1 MLNFVWFMKVKVVLK
16 IFSLALF
23 IGAVIIELKA
33 LLGLNYPP
41 DVKVYHALVIQLAA
55 ISFLLML
62 HIQEL
67 IKKVSK
73 ARKRW
78 EKLAN
83 NLTCCVILVDKNDKV
98 SFWNKKA
105 EEILEWKAE
114 EVLGKDI
121 SFLFSTKSS
130 APIAEICTVH
140 LRGLK
145 KCETDIL
152 LKNGRL
158 KRVELTDIPLSG
170 ARDKERLLIV
180 RDPLEV
186 SALEGKLMQSEKLA
200 CIGHLAAG
208 VAHEISNPL
217 SSIQSLV
224 QLVQRKSKEQET
236 QKNLKKVREHIDR
249 IARIVRELVDFSRP
263 TTGEMTRVQIND
275 IISSA
280 VGLLRYDSRCEK
292 LKFELALNEN
302 LPEVKGVPDQIHQVV
317 MNLIL
322 NSIDACQKM
331 GSTIEIKT
339 YRNGKFVVME
349 VIDDG
354 EGIKPEIID
363 RIFEPFFTTKDVGHG
378 TGLGLSVSHGIVAS
392 MGGHIKVEST
402 PRVKTKFTVCIPVD
416 NQEVK

>member
-1 MLNFVWFMKVKVVLK
+1 MKVRTVFK
-16 IFSLALF
+16 IF
-23 IGAVIIELKA
+23 
-33 LLGLNYPP
+33 LLGLFAGAVTVELGTFFGLNYLPGIRM
-41 DVKVYHALVIQLAA
+41 YHITIVQLAA
-55 ISFLLML
+55 ISLLFVL

-67 IKKVSK
+67 TRKIGE
-73 ARKRW
+73 ARKKW

-83 NLTCCVILVDKNDKV
+83 NLTCCVILVDENNRI
-98 SFWNKKA
+98 SFWSKKA
-105 EEILEWKAE
+105 EETLGWKAE

-121 SFLFSTKSS
+121 SFLFSTKAS
-130 APIAEICTVH
+130 AAIAEICSVRPH
-140 LRGLK
+140 GIR
-145 KCETDIL
+145 KCETDML
-152 LKNGRL
+152 LKNGGL
-158 KRVELTDIPLSG
+158 KRVELTDIPLSQTKD
-170 ARDKERLLIV
+170 RERLLIV
-180 RDPLEV
+180 RDLLEV
-186 SALEGKLMQSEKLA
+186 SVIEGKLMQSEKLA

-224 QLVQRKSKEQET
+224 QLVQRKSSEPET
-236 QKNLKKVREHIDR
+236 QENLKKVREHINR

-292 LKFELALNEN
+292 LKFELALDQN
-302 LPEVKGVPDQIHQVV
+302 LPEIRGVPDQIHQIV

-322 NSIDACQKM
+322 NSIDACQKT
-331 GSTIEIKT
+331 GSTIEVKT

-354 EGIKPEIID
+354 EGIKPEIMD

-402 PRVKTKFTVCIPVD
+402 PGVKTKFTVCIPVE
-416 NQEVK
+416 NQEAKQ